1 MSPRFGHQQPILNV
15 YISRK
20 LVSGQHA
27 SADQLKSPDKQTAE
41 APTNEWKLADDPA
54 VPPSTN
60 EIWTTAWQAVLLFA
74 FHMMV
79 LEPENHD
86 ALSQRPLK
94 KKRSLARLFS
104 TSRSSSRSR
113 PPSIES
119 SSAPPTPT
127 IPKQYLSSSR
137 KASTNCEPPSSPTIS
152 SHVQSLQPT
161 HTDDTN
167 RASLTDGQSETQASS
182 IRGILKAKSKG
193 TQSHGNGNVSNG
205 ENAVLP
211 MAHGKSRRRKSSNT
225 RKPQTEQSTMKESSS
240 SPQASREIGKSNNA
254 RSASPPRGRNRGAS
268 ASFSHDLQTD
278 SHNPPRPS
286 TSGGER
292 RGKLAGELGSGS
304 EDFRGLGLSF
314 SPLSSS
320 IPISDSEVRASLRSA
335 MTSASSIMEPG
346 TARSSVVTKNTSVSD
361 VIVDPRDAIEDGM
374 TVDEAIGMYENG
386 FVDDNDSDHDILSG
400 SSVSEEERRRSMRI
414 AEAIHDTIGPH
425 MGTAIS
431 KLPSMLSS
439 SESATVP
446 TGPPLLEESRSTPSI
461 MPPTETRDQYGFL
474 KASRYVDIKQYDKWE
489 SLYAPVQFRRAK
501 KFTTYMREQGCAT
514 SFPAQFPDRSP
525 KTLRYIRKG
534 IPPAWRGAA
543 WFYYSGGSS
552 LLETNPD
559 TYSSLVSRSA
569 TSELSSNDI
578 ESIERDLHRTFPD
591 NIYFKP
597 DQPVTQGSETAL
609 LSSLRRLLRAFA
621 IYCPQIGYCQSL
633 NFLAGLLLLFLPEEK
648 AFWMLHIIT
657 TDHLPGTH
665 DISLEGANVDLWVL
679 MLALKESNPSV
690 WAKVGVGDEE
700 RGSIHTA
707 RLPPISLCTTSW
719 FMSMFIGTLPI
730 ESVLRVWDVVFYE
743 GSKMLFRFALAIFKM
758 GEQRIKDMND
768 PMELFQVVQA
778 LPKGILD
785 IGVLQGLAYRRGGIS
800 QEWIT
805 KKRKERRK
813 WYAKEK
819 ARVAGAMTP
828 IDVGDSPIANGSPD
842 LSQANSAWRRRV
854 GLVR

>member
-1 MSPRFGHQQPILNV
+1 MIPGFGHQQPILNV
-15 YISRK
+15 DISRK

-27 SADQLKSPDKQTAE
+27 SADQLKSPYKQTTE
-41 APTNEWKLADDPA
+41 APTNEWKLADDPTLPA
-54 VPPSTN
+54 STI
-60 EIWTTAWQAVLLFA
+60 EIWTTSCQAIHFSA
-74 FHMMV
+74 FHTMV
-79 LEPENHD
+79 LESENHD

-94 KKRSLARLFS
+94 KKKSLARLFS

-127 IPKQYLSSSR
+127 IPEQYLSSSR
-137 KASTNCEPPSSPTIS
+137 KASTNCETPSSPTSIS
-152 SHVQSLQPT
+152 NVQSLQPT
-161 HTDDTN
+161 HPDDTN
-167 RASLTDGQSETQASS
+167 KASVTDGQSESRASS

-193 TQSHGNGNVSNG
+193 IQSHGNLSNG
-205 ENAVLP
+205 ENTVLP
-211 MAHGKSRRRKSSNT
+211 IAHSKNRPRKSSNIH
-225 RKPQTEQSTMKESSS
+225 KPQTERSTVKDSSS
-240 SPQASREIGKSNNA
+240 FPQASRTTGNSNNA
-254 RSASPPRGRNRGAS
+254 GSASPPRGRNRGAS
-268 ASFSHDLQTD
+268 ASLSHDLQTD

-292 RGKLAGELGSGS
+292 RGRLEGALGSGS
-304 EDFRGLGLSF
+304 EDFRALGLRI
-314 SPLSSS
+314 SPLSSP
-320 IPISDSEVRASLRSA
+320 IPISDSEIRASLRSA
-335 MTSASSIMEPG
+335 MTSASSIIEPG

-414 AEAIHDTIGPH
+414 AEAINDTIGPH

-439 SESATVP
+439 SASATVP
-446 TGPPLLEESRSTPSI
+446 TGPPLIDESRSTPSI

-474 KASRYVDIKQYDKWE
+474 KASRYVDVTQYDQWE

-543 WFYYSGGSS
+543 WFYYSGGSR

-559 TYSSLVSRSA
+559 TYSSLVSRST

-597 DQPVTQGSETAL
+597 DQPVTHGSETVL

-621 IYCPQIGYCQSL
+621 IYRPQIGYCQSL

-679 MLALKESNPSV
+679 MLALKESNPSI
-690 WAKVGVGDEE
+690 WAKVGVGDEDS
-700 RGSIHTA
+700 GGMHTA

-758 GEQRIKDMND
+758 GEPRIKEMND

-828 IDVGDSPIANGSPD
+828 IDAGDSPLANGSPD

>member
-1 MSPRFGHQQPILNV
+1 M
-15 YISRK
+15 
-20 LVSGQHA
+20 A
-27 SADQLKSPDKQTAE
+27 
-41 APTNEWKLADDPA
+41 
-54 VPPSTN
+54 
-60 EIWTTAWQAVLLFA
+60 
-74 FHMMV
+74 

-86 ALSQRPLK
+86 ALCQRPLK
-94 KKRSLARLFS
+94 KKRSLARLFT

-119 SSAPPTPT
+119 SSPPPTPT
-127 IPKQYLSSSR
+127 IPEQYLSNSR
-137 KASTNCEPPSSPTIS
+137 KPSTNCEIPLSPTS
-152 SHVQSLQPT
+152 NAKVQSVQPV
-161 HTDDTN
+161 HADDTN
-167 RASLTDGQSETQASS
+167 KASVTDGQSHSRASS
-182 IRGILKAKSKG
+182 IKGILKTKSKIV
-193 TQSHGNGNVSNG
+193 QSQGNNING
-205 ENAVLP
+205 ENTVLP
-211 MAHGKSRRRKSSNT
+211 VAHSKTRSRKSSIT
-225 RKPQTEQSTMKESSS
+225 HKPQREQTTVNKSSS
-240 SPQASREIGKSNNA
+240 SPQVRKATGKSTNA

-292 RGKLAGELGSGS
+292 RGRSERETGSGS
-304 EDFRGLGLSF
+304 EDFRGLGLNF
-314 SPLSSS
+314 NPLSAPV
-320 IPISDSEVRASLRSA
+320 PISDNEIRASLRSA
-335 MTSASSIMEPG
+335 MTSASSILEPG

-386 FVDDNDSDHDILSG
+386 FMDNDDSDHDILSA
-400 SSVSEEERRRSMRI
+400 SSVSEEERRRSMKI
-414 AEAIHDTIGPH
+414 AEAINDTIGPH
-425 MGTAIS
+425 MGSAIS
-431 KLPSMLSS
+431 DLPSILGSFK
-439 SESATVP
+439 SATIL
-446 TGPPLLEESRSTPSI
+446 TGPPLMDESRSALSI
-461 MPPTETRDQYGFL
+461 MPPTKTRDQYGFL
-474 KASRYVDIKQYDKWE
+474 KASRYVDVTQYDKWDK
-489 SLYAPVQFRRAK
+489 LYAPDQFRRAR

-514 SFPAQFPDRSP
+514 CFPAQFPDRSP

-543 WFYYSGGSS
+543 WFYYSGGSR
-552 LLETNPD
+552 LLEKNPK
-559 TYSSLVSRSA
+559 TYTSLVSRS
-569 TSELSSNDI
+569 TTELSSNDI

-609 LSSLRRLLRAFA
+609 LSSLRRLLQAFA
-621 IYCPQIGYCQSL
+621 IYRPQIGYCQSL

-648 AFWMLHIIT
+648 AFWMLHVIT

-665 DISLEGANVDLWVL
+665 EISLEGANVDLWVL
-679 MLALKESNPSV
+679 MLALKESNPGI
-690 WAKVGVGDEE
+690 WAKVGVGDEDS
-700 RGSIHTA
+700 GSMHTA

-758 GEQRIKDMND
+758 GEQRIKDMSD

-785 IGVLQGLAYRRGGIS
+785 IGVLQGFAYRRGGIS

-813 WYAKEK
+813 WYANEK

-828 IDVGDSPIANGSPD
+828 IDAGDSPLANGSPD
-842 LSQANSAWRRRV
+842 LSRANLAWRRRV